1 MKSARSAQCSRTVLA
16 VFLTTTTVFFSL
28 TSSGSAKAPVKQPIK
43 VAQATGTLCP
53 AQLAAPVNRA
63 LDRVS
68 GTRWS
73 VLVQTQG
80 AARQTLFAR
89 NPNALLIPASNNKIF
104 TTAAALKKLGAQ
116 YRIRTAVYG
125 SGSSPNLATLRI
137 VGHGDPSLTTAQL
150 GTIAQQLSQRGI
162 RQVTQLIGDD
172 TYFRGA
178 LTNPFWDAEDAGQA
192 YAAPIN
198 GLILNQNIIGLTA
211 VPRQVGQSLQVKWDD
226 STDANDWR
234 LNNQGVTVSAS
245 GGEFLDAD
253 RIGSTIRVT
262 GQLRAGSASELIG
275 VAIPN
280 PGNYLVKKFR
290 DILTSNRIGVT
301 NSTLVKFTPA
311 RADEVELAAVESPP
325 LSSLLF
331 ETNQESNNTYAEVL
345 LKTLGQKQNPMSQNT
360 TESGTIAIK
369 SILSDLG
376 VKADRYLMV
385 DGSGLAD
392 RNRASAQAF
401 VETLQAMTQISEADV
416 FRRSLAVSG
425 VSGTLKNRFR
435 NTPAQGIVAA
445 KTGTIT
451 GVVALS
457 GYVNPPNHPPLVF
470 SVIANSGAS
479 AGTMRSSVDDLVLL
493 LTRLRSCER

>member
-1 MKSARSAQCSRTVLA
+1 MKSARSAQCSRTALA
-16 VFLTTTTVFFSL
+16 VLTATTVFFSL
-28 TSSGSAKAPVKQPIK
+28 VLSGRATVKPIK
-43 VAQATGTLCP
+43 VAQSTGMLCP
-53 AQLAAPVNRA
+53 AQLATSMNRV

-68 GTRWS
+68 GAHWS

-80 AARQTLFAR
+80 SSRRTLFAR
-89 NPNALLIPASNNKIF
+89 NPATLLIPASNNKIF

-116 YRIRTAVYG
+116 YRIRTTVYG

-137 VGHGDPSLTTAQL
+137 VGHGDPSLTTTQL
-150 GTIAQQLSQRGI
+150 EAIAQQLSQRGI

-178 LTNPFWDAEDAGQA
+178 LTNSFWDAEDAGQA

-211 VPRQVGQSLQVKWDD
+211 FPQRVGQSLQVEWDD
-226 STDANDWR
+226 PTDASDWK

-245 GGEFLDAD
+245 GGEFLDVD
-253 RIGSTIRVT
+253 RAGSTIRVT
-262 GQLRAGSASELIG
+262 GQLRTGSESELIG

-290 DILTSNRIGVT
+290 DTLSRNNIAVT
-301 NSTLVKFTPA
+301 NSTLVKFTPV
-311 RADEVELAAVESPP
+311 RANEVELAVVESPP

-345 LKTLGQKQNPMSQNT
+345 LKTLGQQQNPTSQNM

-376 VKADRYLMV
+376 VNPDRYRMV

-392 RNRASAQAF
+392 RNRASAEAF
-401 VETLQAMTQISEADV
+401 VETLQAMTQIPEADV

-425 VSGTLKNRFR
+425 VSGTLKKRFR
-435 NTPAQGIVAA
+435 NTPAQGIVSA
-445 KTGTIT
+445 KTGMIT
-451 GVVALS
+451 GAVALS
-457 GYVNPPNHPPLVF
+457 GYVTPPNHPPLVF
-470 SVIANSGAS
+470 SVIANSDAS
-479 AGTMRSSVDDLVLL
+479 AGTVRSSIDDLVILL
-493 LTRLRSCER
+493 ARLRSCEG